1 MATPIN
7 IEDAWQISPSRNNNI
22 PFNYVYD
29 KQLERWV
36 PETKETSIGSS
47 SFIDSA
53 VAFIRKFGTNE
64 DVSSSVSD
72 AAPET
77 VWDGSSLYVFPPDV
91 GTGVQISSSNTGDTQ
106 QVIIQGLD
114 QNFLLKNWTGNLNG
128 TGVVNLDGQW
138 SRVFRGYN
146 DGSTSFA
153 GTINLHASGDPSLSY
168 LKIISTDNQTLM
180 AIYTIPA
187 NYTGYL
193 VSYNMTAHNSQSSSN
208 IGYNIKLKT
217 REFGKVFRTQCS
229 TSVSTSD
236 SMLKDLT
243 FPIQLNPKTDI
254 KFDVVSANG
263 NNGAVDVEFN
273 IALLS

>member
-7 IEDAWQISPSRNNNI
+7 IEDAWQISPNRNNNI

-114 QNFLLKNWTGNLNG
+114 QDFLHKSWTGNLNG
-128 TGVVNLDGQW
+128 TTPVNLEGRW
-138 SRVFRGYN
+138 TRVFRGYN
-146 DGSTSFA
+146 NGSTSFA
-153 GTINLHASGDPSLSY
+153 GAIDLHASGNASPSY
-168 LKIISTDNQTLM
+168 LKMTNTDNQTLM
-180 AIYTIPA
+180 AVYTVPA